1 MFLTITSKPLNN
13 SKVIPYQALLT
24 HQSTMMSKNS
34 SKFHIFLL
42 RALTTCLLK
51 IDGQKL
57 LLKPN
62 EVILIKK
69 ISSLTLQSLSKKSA
83 LQILLESYSA
93 SYPFDFVTMGGSPLI
108 HDMMHNTNPT
118 KSVYIVFRHLPAQII
133 RSYYNLLANLE
144 NQNAVADPTI
154 TFERTTLIGL
164 LLAELIRNY
173 QKTVSLTD
181 SQFPDQNI
189 HHASAETQAGIIF
202 QYIVDHIQNISV
214 KEAAHHFGYSHNYF
228 SRLCKKVFKANF
240 SEKVTEIRLELA
252 CRMLSLTRKS
262 VTEIST
268 EIGYADPT
276 SFYKIFKTA
285 TGTTPS
291 SFRNR
296 FNAAHAFHK

>member
-24 HQSTMMSKNS
+24 HQSAMMSKNS

-154 TFERTTLIGL
+154 TFEKTTLIGL

-173 QKTVSLTD
+173 QKLSH
-181 SQFPDQNI
+181 SQTHNFQIRISTMLLPKHKPGLFFNI
-189 HHASAETQAGIIF
+189 SSIIF
-202 QYIVDHIQNISV
+202 KISLS
-214 KEAAHHFGYSHNYF
+214 KR
-228 SRLCKKVFKANF
+228 RLTILDIRIITFHVSVRKFLKRIFLKK
-240 SEKVTEIRLELA
+240 
-252 CRMLSLTRKS
+252 
-262 VTEIST
+262 
-268 EIGYADPT
+268 
-276 SFYKIFKTA
+276 
-285 TGTTPS
+285 
-291 SFRNR
+291 
-296 FNAAHAFHK
+296 